1 MGHKSFIANSF
12 ITKRGHLL
20 TAGCDH
26 RVAIKSLNKIA
37 KWIPIQPYKLK
48 EDPEKMSKIRKKI

>member
-1 MGHKSFIANSF
+1 MPSNNYIFIINLDYDYVSLFMDYKSFIVNSF

-26 RVAIKSLNKIA
+26 RVAIKSNHK
-37 KWIPIQPYKLK
+37 
-48 EDPEKMSKIRKKI
+48 